1 MKLPLA
7 SSKSTP
13 ARQTGSYLL
22 EALIAI
28 LIFAFGVLGLI
39 GLLGSSIR
47 VTNDARYRAEAAN
60 LANGM
65 IADMWTTTA
74 ANIDTKFDHGTKL
87 PTWTTKVAALLPG
100 GIAPDVAVTPG
111 FSSESRTVVVTV
123 SWQMPGE
130 PEPHQHMMT
139 AADREESHE
148 AAFESR
154 DARASAASA

>member
-1 MKLPLA
+1 MTLPLA
-7 SSKSTP
+7 SAKSLP

-65 IADMWTTTA
+65 IADMWTTTT
-74 ANIDTKFDHGTKL
+74 ANIATDFGSGGPKL
-87 PTWTTKVAALLPG
+87 TSWNTKVASLLPG
-100 GIAPDVAVTPG
+100 GIAPDVAVTDG
-111 FSSESRTVVVTV
+111 FSSESKTVVVTV
-123 SWQMPGE
+123 FWQMPGD
-130 PEPHQHMMT
+130 PERHQHVMT
-139 AADREESHE
+139 AQIGKNWTGP
-148 AAFESR
+148 
-154 DARASAASA
+154 

>member
-1 MKLPLA
+1 MTLPLA
-7 SSKSTP
+7 HSKSLP

-65 IADMWTTTA
+65 IADMWTTTT
-74 ANIDTKFDHGTKL
+74 ANIDSEFGPTGSKL
-87 PTWTTKVAALLPG
+87 KSWTSKVAALLPG
-100 GIAPDVAVTPG
+100 GIAPKVEVVPG

-123 SWQMPGE
+123 FWQIPGDPQE
-130 PEPHQHMMT
+130 HQHVMT
-139 AADREESHE
+139 AEIGKNP
-148 AAFESR
+148 
-154 DARASAASA
+154 

>member
-1 MKLPLA
+1 MTMPLA
-7 SSKSTP
+7 SAKPLP
-13 ARQTGSYLL
+13 ARQTGTYLL

-65 IADMWTTTA
+65 IADMWTTTG
-74 ANIDTKFDHGTKL
+74 ANIDTDFGSGGSKL
-87 PTWTTKVAALLPG
+87 TSWTTKVAALLPG
-100 GIAPDVAVTPG
+100 GIAPDVSVTPG

-123 SWQMPGE
+123 YWQLPGD
-130 PEPHQHMMT
+130 PERHQHVMT
-139 AADREESHE
+139 AQIGKNP
-148 AAFESR
+148 
-154 DARASAASA
+154 